1 MAEKL
6 SNMIDDL
13 TSEQLLIAFGSE
25 MADRIIDRTQ
35 DGKDV
40 RGRKFKAYSKKY
52 FEAKRDGEFVRQ
64 ASQFKPSSRKDVN
77 LTLTTDMLNSLKV
90 LVTPWEKGFTCGIVM
105 DSKAKMSTEQYELCS
120 TIARGMIKMAT
131 SDPHTTFLYGFR
143 GFADDKKNN
152 KGMPINSTAEF
163 DDEDNVIDFI
173 EYLKKK
179 RDKELN

>member
-1 MAEKL
+1 MTK
-6 SNMIDDL
+6 NKK
-13 TSEQLLIAFGSE
+13 F
-25 MADRIIDRTQ
+25 
-35 DGKDV
+35 DV
-40 RGRKFKAYSKKY
+40 
-52 FEAKRDGEFVRQ
+52 
-64 ASQFKPSSRKDVN
+64 
-77 LTLTTDMLNSLKV
+77 LNSIKV
-90 LVTPWEKGFTCGIVM
+90 LVTPWEKGFTCGIIM

-131 SDPHTTFLYGFR
+131 SDPHTTFLYGLR

>member
-1 MAEKL
+1 
-6 SNMIDDL
+6 MI
-13 TSEQLLIAFGSE
+13 
-25 MADRIIDRTQ
+25 
-35 DGKDV
+35 KDK
-40 RGRKFKAYSKKY
+40 KF
-52 FEAKRDGEFVRQ
+52 
-64 ASQFKPSSRKDVN
+64 DV
-77 LTLTTDMLNSLKV
+77 LNSIKV

-105 DSKAKMSTEQYELCS
+105 DSKATMSTEQYELCS

-131 SDPHTTFLYGFR
+131 SDPHTTFLYGLR

>member
-1 MAEKL
+1 M
-6 SNMIDDL
+6 
-13 TSEQLLIAFGSE
+13 T
-25 MADRIIDRTQ
+25 
-35 DGKDV
+35 KDK
-40 RGRKFKAYSKKY
+40 KF
-52 FEAKRDGEFVRQ
+52 
-64 ASQFKPSSRKDVN
+64 
-77 LTLTTDMLNSLKV
+77 DMLNSIKV

-105 DSKAKMSTEQYELCS
+105 DSKAKMSSEQYELCS

-131 SDPHTTFLYGFR
+131 SDPHTTFLYGLR

>member
-1 MAEKL
+1 MTK
-6 SNMIDDL
+6 N
-13 TSEQLLIAFGSE
+13 
-25 MADRIIDRTQ
+25 
-35 DGKDV
+35 K
-40 RGRKFKAYSKKY
+40 KF
-52 FEAKRDGEFVRQ
+52 
-64 ASQFKPSSRKDVN
+64 
-77 LTLTTDMLNSLKV
+77 DMLNSLKV

-131 SDPHTTFLYGFR
+131 SEPHTTFLYGLR

-173 EYLKKK
+173 EYLKSK